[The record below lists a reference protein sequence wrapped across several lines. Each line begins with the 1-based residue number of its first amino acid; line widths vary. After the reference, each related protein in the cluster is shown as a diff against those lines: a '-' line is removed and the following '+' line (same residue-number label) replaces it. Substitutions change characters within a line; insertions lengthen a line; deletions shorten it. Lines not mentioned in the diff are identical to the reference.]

1 MSKKGRQK
9 IVVYKSSGAGA
20 KTPRGSVKWVPAW
33 GEGKTNVTPLLLSL
47 GFQSQ
52 KSSCQNLEITVM
64 MITII
69 QCFRLLYYW
78 Q

>member
-64 MITII
+64 MIIII